1 MRGFLIN
8 TMAAVLWIMTVFDAI
23 SIFFM
28 FREWKKGNVDRI
40 PLLTG
45 ILCLGLF
52 YDSLILSCGC
62 FLEYGTVF
70 HHLSQLR
77 YILHCVLI
85 PLLFPICAYSLTENK
100 KVIRT
105 VWIVSAVIMVLGL
118 IAGLMVVTEERT
130 IGVRRY
136 ASSDET
142 GKFSSTLT
150 SMLDT
155 VPVFIMIG
163 IGIYL
168 WVKKKN
174 PFMFLSGFF
183 MLLFTMLG
191 IFLGK
196 DPSGDR
202 GKSLMFYISMFGEAL
217 MVYFLWRFVRKEK
230 ELKEEEKDEQH
241 QGIQG

>member
-1 MRGFLIN
+1 MRKFLID
-8 TMAAVLWIMTVFDAI
+8 TMAPILWIMTVFDAI
-23 SIFFM
+23 AIYFM
-28 FREWKKGNVDRI
+28 IREFRRGGVSHL

-52 YDSLILSCGC
+52 YDSLILSLGC

-77 YILHCVLI
+77 YILHCTLI
-85 PLLFPICAYSLTENK
+85 PLLFPICAYSLTENRK
-100 KVIRT
+100 IIRI
-105 VWIVSAVIMVLGL
+105 VWIFSMIIMVLGL
-118 IAGLMVVTEERT
+118 AGGLTVISEPRT
-130 IGVRRY
+130 MGLIKRY
-136 ASSDET
+136 ASSDLT

-168 WVKKKN
+168 WIRKKN
-174 PFMFLSGFF
+174 PNMFFAGFF
-183 MLLFTMLG
+183 MLLFTLLG
-191 IFLGK
+191 IFLGR

-202 GKSLMFYISMFGEAL
+202 SKSLMFYISMYGEAL
-217 MVYFLWRFVRKEK
+217 MVFFLWRFIRKK
-230 ELKEEEKDEQH
+230 
-241 QGIQG
+241 

>member
-1 MRGFLIN
+1 MVP
-8 TMAAVLWIMTVFDAI
+8 VLWAMTAFDAVAI
-23 SIFFM
+23 YFM
-28 FREWKKGNVDRI
+28 LKEFKTGKVDQI

-52 YDSLILSCGC
+52 YDSLILASGC
-62 FLEYGTVF
+62 FLQYGTLF

-77 YILHCVLI
+77 YILHCTLI

-100 KVIRT
+100 TIVRIA
-105 VWIVSAVIMVLGL
+105 WIFALIVMVLGL
-118 IAGLMVVTEERT
+118 VGGLTVVTEPRT
-130 IGVRRY
+130 VGMIRRY
-136 ASSDET
+136 ASSDLT

-150 SMLDT
+150 SLLDT

-168 WVKKKN
+168 WIRKKN
-174 PFMFLSGFF
+174 PNMFFAGFF
-183 MLLFTMLG
+183 MLLFTLLG

-202 GKSLMFYISMFGEAL
+202 SQSLMFYISMFGEAL
-217 MVYFLWRFVRKEK
+217 MVYFLWRFIRKE
-230 ELKEEEKDEQH
+230 
-241 QGIQG
+241 

>member
-1 MRGFLIN
+1 MRELLIN
-8 TMAAVLWIMTVFDAI
+8 TMVPVLWAMTAFDAVAI
-23 SIFFM
+23 YFM
-28 FREWKKGNVDRI
+28 LKEFKTGKVDRI

-52 YDSLILSCGC
+52 YDSLILASGC
-62 FLEYGTVF
+62 FLQYGTLF

-77 YILHCVLI
+77 YILHCTLI

-100 KVIRT
+100 TIVRI
-105 VWIVSAVIMVLGL
+105 VWIFALIVMAMGL
-118 IAGLMVVTEERT
+118 VGGLTVVTEPRT
-130 IGVRRY
+130 VGIIRRY
-136 ASSDET
+136 ASSDLT

-150 SMLDT
+150 SLLDT

-168 WVKKKN
+168 WIRKKN
-174 PFMFLSGFF
+174 PNMFFAGFF
-183 MLLFTMLG
+183 MLLFTLLG

-202 GKSLMFYISMFGEAL
+202 SQSLMFYISMFGEAL
-217 MVYFLWRFVRKEK
+217 MVYFLWRFIRKE
-230 ELKEEEKDEQH
+230 
-241 QGIQG
+241 

>member
-1 MRGFLIN
+1 MRELLIN
-8 TMAAVLWIMTVFDAI
+8 TMVPVLWAMTAFDAVAI
-23 SIFFM
+23 YFM
-28 FREWKKGNVDRI
+28 LKEFKTGKVDQI

-52 YDSLILSCGC
+52 YDSLILASGC
-62 FLEYGTVF
+62 FLQYGTLF

-77 YILHCVLI
+77 YILHCTLI

-100 KVIRT
+100 TIVRI
-105 VWIVSAVIMVLGL
+105 VWIFALIVMVLGL
-118 IAGLMVVTEERT
+118 VGGLTVVTEPRT
-130 IGVRRY
+130 VGMIRRY
-136 ASSDET
+136 ASSDLT

-150 SMLDT
+150 SLLDT

-168 WVKKKN
+168 WIRKKN
-174 PFMFLSGFF
+174 PNMFFAGFF
-183 MLLFTMLG
+183 MLLFTLLG

-202 GKSLMFYISMFGEAL
+202 SQSLMFYISMFGEAL
-217 MVYFLWRFVRKEK
+217 MVYFLWRFIRKE
-230 ELKEEEKDEQH
+230 
-241 QGIQG
+241 

>member
-1 MRGFLIN
+1 MRELLIN
-8 TMAAVLWIMTVFDAI
+8 TMVPVLWAMTAFDAVAI
-23 SIFFM
+23 YFM
-28 FREWKKGNVDRI
+28 LKEFKTGKVDQI

-52 YDSLILSCGC
+52 YDSLILASGC
-62 FLEYGTVF
+62 FLQYGTLF

-77 YILHCVLI
+77 YILHCTLI

-100 KVIRT
+100 TIVRIA
-105 VWIVSAVIMVLGL
+105 WIFALIVMVLGL
-118 IAGLMVVTEERT
+118 VGGLTVVTEPRT
-130 IGVRRY
+130 VGMIRRY
-136 ASSDET
+136 ASSDLT

-150 SMLDT
+150 SLLDT

-168 WVKKKN
+168 WIRKKN
-174 PFMFLSGFF
+174 PNMFFAGFF
-183 MLLFTMLG
+183 MLLFTLLG

-202 GKSLMFYISMFGEAL
+202 SQSLMFYISMFGEAL
-217 MVYFLWRFVRKEK
+217 MVYFLWRFIRKE
-230 ELKEEEKDEQH
+230 
-241 QGIQG
+241 